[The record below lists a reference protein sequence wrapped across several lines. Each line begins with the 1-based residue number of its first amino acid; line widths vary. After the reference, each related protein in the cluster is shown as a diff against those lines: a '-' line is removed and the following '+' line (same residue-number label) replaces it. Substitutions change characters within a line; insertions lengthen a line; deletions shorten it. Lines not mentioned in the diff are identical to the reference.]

1 MNDLADKWMR
11 IYKRGYEG
19 LALGLGLG
27 LGLGIR
33 RVVRMEDGRSV

>member
-1 MNDLADKWMR
+1 MR
-11 IYKRGYEG
+11 TYKGGYEG

-33 RVVRMEDGRSV
+33 RVVRMEEGRTV

>member
-1 MNDLADKWMR
+1 MNDLADKQMR
-11 IYKRGYEG
+11 KYNGVWEG

-33 RVVRMEDGRSV
+33 RVVRMEEGRTV